1 MQEKVVEMAR
11 EGFGKD
17 LRDKDDMWT
26 LHARCTVSNHASGLS
41 HGNLDLM

>member
-26 LHARCTVSNHASGLS
+26 LHARYHASGLS
-41 HGNLDLM
+41 HDNLDLM